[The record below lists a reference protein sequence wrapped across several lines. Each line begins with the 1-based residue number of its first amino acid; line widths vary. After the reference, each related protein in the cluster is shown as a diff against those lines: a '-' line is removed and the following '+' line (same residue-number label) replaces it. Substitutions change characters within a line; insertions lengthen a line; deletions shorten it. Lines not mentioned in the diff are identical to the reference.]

1 LGVVARRRDAE
12 GKISVGP
19 TWESIV
25 ERQIREA
32 MEEGRFDELPYHGE
46 PLPVEDDSAAGER
59 ALAFRVLR
67 NAGVAPP
74 WIEADKE
81 VRVLL
86 SDRDALLVR
95 AARAGES
102 ARPRLRRELEG
113 IVGAANRAIE
123 RLNSE
128 APTERQHRRPLD
140 LAEELGRLEAAF
152 GDQANQPPSLAKLPP
167 TDT

>member
-1 LGVVARRRDAE
+1 MVAKRRDDE

-32 MEEGRFDELPYHGE
+32 MDEGRFDELPYHGE
-46 PLPVEDDSAAGER
+46 PLPVDDDSAAGER
-59 ALAFRVLR
+59 ALGFRVLR

-81 VRVLL
+81 VRALL
-86 SDRDALLVR
+86 ADRDALL
-95 AARAGES
+95 ARAVGAREP

-113 IVGAANRAIE
+113 IVVAANRAIE

-128 APTERQHRRPLD
+128 APTDRQHRRLLD
-140 LAEELGRLEAAF
+140 LGEELGRLEATF
-152 GDQANQPPSLAKLPP
+152 G
-167 TDT
+167 

>member
-1 LGVVARRRDAE
+1 MVAKRRDAE
-12 GKISVGP
+12 GKLSIGP

-32 MEEGRFDELPYHGE
+32 MEDGAFDELPYHGE
-46 PLPVEDDSAAGER
+46 PLPVDDDAAAGER

-81 VRVLL
+81 VRTLL
-86 SDRDALLVR
+86 ADRDALLAR
-95 AARAGES
+95 AVGAGES

-113 IVGAANRAIE
+113 IILAANRAIE
-123 RLNSE
+123 RLNSA
-128 APTERQHRRPLD
+128 APTERQHRRLLD
-140 LAEELGRLEAAF
+140 LGQELTRLEAAF
-152 GDQANQPPSLAKLPP
+152 G
-167 TDT
+167 

>member
-1 LGVVARRRDAE
+1 MSACLSRRGYDSGVVAKRRDAE
-12 GKISVGP
+12 GKLSVGP

-32 MEEGRFDELPYHGE
+32 MEEGAFDELPYHGE
-46 PLPVEDDSAAGER
+46 PLPVEDDAAAGER
-59 ALAFRVLR
+59 ALGFRILR

-86 SDRDALLVR
+86 ADRDALL
-95 AARAGES
+95 ARSAHAGEP

-113 IVGAANRAIE
+113 IVLAANRAIE

-128 APTERQHRRPLD
+128 APTERQHRRLLGLGD
-140 LAEELGRLEAAF
+140 ELARLEAAF
-152 GDQANQPPSLAKLPP
+152 G
-167 TDT
+167 

>member
-1 LGVVARRRDAE
+1 MVAKRRDAD
-12 GKISVGP
+12 GKLSVGP

-32 MEEGRFDELPYHGE
+32 MEEGQFDELPYHGE
-46 PLPVEDDSAAGER
+46 PLPMDDDSAAGER
-59 ALAFRVLR
+59 ALGFRVVR

-81 VRVLL
+81 VRALL
-86 SDRDALLVR
+86 ADRDALLSR
-95 AARAGES
+95 AAVAGES

-128 APTERQHRRPLD
+128 APTERQNRRLLD
-140 LAEELGRLEAAF
+140 LGEELARLEAAF
-152 GDQANQPPSLAKLPP
+152 RG
-167 TDT
+167 

>member
-1 LGVVARRRDAE
+1 MVAKRRDDE

-32 MEEGRFDELPYHGE
+32 MEEGRFDALPYHGE
-46 PLPVEDDSAAGER
+46 PLPVDDDSAAGER
-59 ALAFRVLR
+59 ALGFRVLR

-81 VRVLL
+81 IRALL
-86 SDRDALLVR
+86 ADRDALLAR
-95 AARAGES
+95 AVRAGES

-113 IVGAANRAIE
+113 IVTSANRAID
-123 RLNSE
+123 RLNAE
-128 APTERQHRRPLD
+128 APTERQHRRLLD
-140 LAEELGRLEAAF
+140 VGQELARLEAAF
-152 GDQANQPPSLAKLPP
+152 G
-167 TDT
+167 

>member
-1 LGVVARRRDAE
+1 MVAKRRDAE
-12 GKISVGP
+12 GKPSVDP

-46 PLPVEDDSAAGER
+46 PLPVDDDSSAGER
-59 ALAFRVLR
+59 ALGFRVLR
-67 NAGVAPP
+67 NAGAAPP

-81 VRVLL
+81 VRALL
-86 SDRDALLVR
+86 ADRDALLAR
-95 AARAGES
+95 AAAAGDL

-113 IVGAANRAIE
+113 IVAGANRAIE

-128 APTERQHRRPLD
+128 APSERQHRRSLD
-140 LAEELGRLEAAF
+140 LDQELSRLEVAF
-152 GDQANQPPSLAKLPP
+152 RG
-167 TDT
+167 